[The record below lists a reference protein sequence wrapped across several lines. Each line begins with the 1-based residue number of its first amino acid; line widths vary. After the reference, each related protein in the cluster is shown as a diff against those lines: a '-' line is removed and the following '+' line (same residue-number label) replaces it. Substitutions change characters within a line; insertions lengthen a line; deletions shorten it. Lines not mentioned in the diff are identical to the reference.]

1 MDFIDKQHSWNN
13 ISLLS
18 VQNSSGHPTQVV
30 ALVLGILLIIM
41 NISFPSSLHSATLL
55 FICDLT
61 SAVISPVSPENNAM
75 YPCALEFITSIS

>member
-1 MDFIDKQHSWNN
+1 MDFIDEQNSRNN
-13 ISLLS
+13 ISLS
-18 VQNSSGHPTQVV
+18 YVQNYVLHTLVI
-30 ALVLGILLIIM
+30 VLGTLLMIL